1 MALTR
6 KYDLARSTTSEE
18 LSRLD
23 RIPAASRDWTR
34 RRGRLVV
41 LLKAK
46 AGVTHDGSLK
56 SFVAVTPIASE
67 ASW

>member
-1 MALTR
+1 
-6 KYDLARSTTSEE
+6 LARSTTSEE
-18 LSRLD
+18 ESREE
-23 RIPAASRDWTR
+23 RMPAASRDWTR

-46 AGVTHDGSLK
+46 AGVTHLGRLK
-56 SFVAVTPIASE
+56 SLVAVTPMARE

>member
-1 MALTR
+1 V
-6 KYDLARSTTSEE
+6 
-18 LSRLD
+18 SRVE
-23 RIPAASRDWTR
+23 RMPAASRDWTR

-46 AGVTHDGSLK
+46 AGVTHEGSLK

>member
-1 MALTR
+1 M
-6 KYDLARSTTSEE
+6 ARSTTSEE
-18 LSRLD
+18 ESRPE
-23 RIPAASRDWTR
+23 RMPAASRDWTR

-46 AGVTHDGSLK
+46 AGVTHFGRLK
-56 SFVAVTPIASE
+56 NLVAATPIARE

>member
-1 MALTR
+1 
-6 KYDLARSTTSEE
+6 LARSTTSEE

-23 RIPAASRDWTR
+23 RIPAASRDWTS

-56 SFVAVTPIASE
+56 SFVDVTPMASE
-67 ASW
+67 AI

>member
-1 MALTR
+1 
-6 KYDLARSTTSEE
+6 LARSTTSGE
-18 LSRLD
+18 LSRVE
-23 RIPAASRDWTR
+23 RMPAASRDWTR